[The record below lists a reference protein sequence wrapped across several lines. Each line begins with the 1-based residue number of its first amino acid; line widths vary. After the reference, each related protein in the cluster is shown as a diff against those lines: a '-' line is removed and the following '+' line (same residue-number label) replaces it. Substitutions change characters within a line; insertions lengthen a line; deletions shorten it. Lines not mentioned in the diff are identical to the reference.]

1 VLTVVPSPEDP
12 ERVRDAALFQ
22 RIATGDALAFREL
35 SRLHLTMI
43 VTYCTRILGNQ
54 ADAEDVAQDT
64 FVRVWQKADT
74 YQPRGRA
81 RTWLLA
87 IAHNLALDRL
97 RQQKTRREAD
107 EAEDL
112 HAPSSEQPAGLL
124 LRKQTSLDVAQALD
138 CLPERQKTA
147 LLLCHEQGLS
157 GAEIAEVLGA
167 SPDAVESLLA
177 RGRRTLRTLLSA
189 QRSDD

>member
-1 VLTVVPSPEDP
+1 MLTVVPSPEDP

-43 VTYCTRILGNQ
+43 VTYCARMLGNQ
-54 ADAEDVAQDT
+54 ADAEDVAQDA
-64 FVRVWQKADT
+64 FVRVWQKAET
-74 YQPRGRA
+74 YQPRARA

-112 HAPSSEQPAGLL
+112 HAPSSEQPVGLL
-124 LRKQTSLDVAQALD
+124 LLKQTSLDVAQALD
-138 CLPERQKTA
+138 RLPERQKTA